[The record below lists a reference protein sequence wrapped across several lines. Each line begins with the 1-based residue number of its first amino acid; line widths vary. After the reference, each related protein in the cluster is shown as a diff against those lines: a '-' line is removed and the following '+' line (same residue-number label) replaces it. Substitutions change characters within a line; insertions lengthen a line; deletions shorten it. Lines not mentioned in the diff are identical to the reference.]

1 MAPPIRMAVAPR
13 RYPGGNWAGS
23 RALFT
28 QQIRRD
34 LTFWHSNILGPVLQ
48 AVILALVFTLA
59 ASDRFGLR
67 AAAGIDDTGSILAF
81 VLPGLLT
88 VAIASRSFET
98 LAFALVFD
106 RMERII
112 DNVLGAPL
120 SALEIVTAHALQAA
134 FVAVLTL
141 ATVYP
146 ALLLMGAPWPAHPL
160 GLIAVTA
167 LGGTAIGLA
176 GLLAG
181 LTSDKWDQMQA
192 KDTFILT
199 PLSFLSGGF
208 FALAA
213 LPGPMQLALYANP
226 LFHVTDALRWA
237 VSGQGHGDLAISL
250 AVMIGTA
257 LAFGAWAGW
266 AFVTGWRLK
275 A

>member
-1 MAPPIRMAVAPR
+1 MVVAPR
-13 RYPGGNWAGS
+13 RYRGGNWAGS
-23 RALFT
+23 RALLM
-28 QQIRRD
+28 QQVRRD
-34 LTFWHSNILGPVLQ
+34 LSFWHSNLLGPVLQ

-59 ASDRFGLR
+59 AGDRFGLR
-67 AAAGIDDTGSILAF
+67 AAAGINEAETILAF

-88 VAIASRSFET
+88 IAIASRSFES

-120 SALEIVTAHALQAA
+120 SAGEIVTAYALQAV
-134 FVAVLTL
+134 FVALMTL

-146 ALLLMGAPWPAHPL
+146 ALMLMGAPWPAHPL

-167 LGGTAIGLA
+167 LAGAAVGLA
-176 GLLAG
+176 GLVAG

-199 PLSFLSGGF
+199 PLTYLSGGF
-208 FALAA
+208 FALSA
-213 LPGPMQLALYANP
+213 LPGPLQAALVVNP

-250 AVMIGTA
+250 AVMAATA
-257 LAFGAWAGW
+257 LGFGAWAGW